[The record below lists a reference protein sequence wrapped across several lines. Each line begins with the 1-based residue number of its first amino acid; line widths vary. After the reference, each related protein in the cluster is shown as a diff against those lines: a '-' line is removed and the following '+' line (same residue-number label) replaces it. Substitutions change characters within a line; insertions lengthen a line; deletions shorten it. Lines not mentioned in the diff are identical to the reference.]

1 RFELLDK
8 FNRGETAKASFLYAP
23 VTQIAPFI
31 LPILEDI
38 DKDSILDKFD
48 RKVNKAKDA
57 LRDLIP
63 E

>member
-1 RFELLDK
+1 
-8 FNRGETAKASFLYAP
+8 
-23 VTQIAPFI
+23 TQIAPFI

-38 DKDSILDKFD
+38 DKDSILDKVD
-48 RKVNKAKDA
+48 RKVNKAKNT

>member
-1 RFELLDK
+1 
-8 FNRGETAKASFLYAP
+8 
-23 VTQIAPFI
+23 
-31 LPILEDI
+31 LEDI
-38 DKDSILDKFD
+38 DKDSILDKVD